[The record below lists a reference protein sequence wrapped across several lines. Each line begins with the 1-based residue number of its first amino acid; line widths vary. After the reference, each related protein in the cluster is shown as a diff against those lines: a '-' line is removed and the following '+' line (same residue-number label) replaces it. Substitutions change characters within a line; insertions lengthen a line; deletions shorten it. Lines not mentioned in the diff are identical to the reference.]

1 MSDWRFH
8 HPVVFNFICRVSR
21 LDVIYVGA
29 SPGQDNTAEFSGQV
43 AQHNAGNPRRIRTEV
58 VVNFLK
64 QRQEWARF
72 TSACGRGWNLTK
84 IILWELTVVFF
95 FQKKNIGRD
104 EIANIRLGS

>member
-72 TSACGRGWNLTK
+72 TSACGRGWNLTE

-95 FQKKNIGRD
+95 FQKKKISAGM
-104 EIANIRLGS
+104 RLRTSD